1 VCLHTYINYIIIKAS
16 YVSNQNQSVKKTMQ
30 TMDHGGGGGTDEAT
44 TTSLQHLNDDDMV
57 AEILLR
63 LPSVSV
69 FRCRACVGHG
79 MASPAARGS

>member
-1 VCLHTYINYIIIKAS
+1 
-16 YVSNQNQSVKKTMQ
+16 
-30 TMDHGGGGGTDEAT
+30 MDHGGGGGTDEAT

-79 MASPAARGS
+79 LYVHRPSSKHRLLLLTNDDEGYG